1 MDLYLCWR
9 GPVRSG
15 NFPTEADDVE
25 AINQPGVYLRVKL
38 YDKERVIAY
47 VGQSTHLVTRFDQ
60 HLTRLLS
67 LQQAL
72 RDTNGLAVGFQSAEN
87 RFATLNELE
96 SMVPIAI
103 EEALR
108 TQFYFAMAQDGFD
121 ADYLTLVEAML
132 KARAEN
138 VMRDKPENIQAINPG
153 EFDHNISI
161 ISDFS
166 NVDAAGQALIE
177 SIVGTTPIDIAAEH
191 EDPVHVD

>member
-1 MDLYLCWR
+1 
-9 GPVRSG
+9 
-15 NFPTEADDVE
+15 
-25 AINQPGVYLRVKL
+25 
-38 YDKERVIAY
+38 
-47 VGQSTHLVTRFDQ
+47 
-60 HLTRLLS
+60 
-67 LQQAL
+67 
-72 RDTNGLAVGFQSAEN
+72 
-87 RFATLNELE
+87 
-96 SMVPIAI
+96 
-103 EEALR
+103 
-108 TQFYFAMAQDGFD
+108 
-121 ADYLTLVEAML
+121 ML

>member
-87 RFATLNELE
+87 RFATLN
-96 SMVPIAI
+96 
-103 EEALR
+103 
-108 TQFYFAMAQDGFD
+108 
-121 ADYLTLVEAML
+121 
-132 KARAEN
+132 
-138 VMRDKPENIQAINPG
+138 
-153 EFDHNISI
+153 
-161 ISDFS
+161 
-166 NVDAAGQALIE
+166 
-177 SIVGTTPIDIAAEH
+177 
-191 EDPVHVD
+191 